1 MNETINFDNLPGM
14 VYGLKQQV
22 TELKTILQDFVN
34 NSKTQV
40 QTDEQRFH
48 GDRELAKYLN
58 CTIQT
63 VSRQKQAGKLP
74 FHRMG
79 RKYYYLRSE
88 IDAAFKGK
96 RA

>member
-1 MNETINFDNLPGM
+1 MNETVNFDNLPGM
-14 VYGLKQQV
+14 VHGLRLQV
-22 TELKTILQDFVN
+22 TELKTILQEIVN
-34 NSKTQV
+34 NSKPQA
-40 QTDEQRFH
+40 QTDEQRFY
-48 GDRELAKYLN
+48 GDKELAKYLN

-74 FHRMG
+74 FHRIG

-88 IDAAFKGK
+88 IDTAFKGK

>member
-1 MNETINFDNLPGM
+1 MNETVNFDNLPGM
-14 VYGLKQQV
+14 VHGLRQQV

-34 NSKTQV
+34 NSKPQV
-40 QTDEQRFH
+40 QTDEQRFY
-48 GDRELAKYLN
+48 GDKELAVYLN

-74 FHRMG
+74 FHRIG

-88 IDAAFKGK
+88 IDNAFKGK
-96 RA
+96 QA